1 MAKQSAG
8 ELRDLLLE
16 KTGEVQRLK
25 GEIDKYGMHNHVF
38 DLLVCM
44 CIC

>member
-1 MAKQSAG
+1 MAKQSER

-25 GEIDKYGMHNHVF
+25 GDVDKYV
-38 DLLVCM
+38 LCV
-44 CIC
+44 